1 MTSLLLKCPKR
12 HPISLRGGSK
22 DLASK
27 DLQIPALPAPDPCS
41 LTTLAS
47 CSFLNKPDMFPPY
60 GLCISCFLCMKHR
73 FPQIPVWLIPSLF
86 QLKRDHFTCNCMS
99 SPLSCPASY
108 MLFSSPLYSIH
119 PTYCIFIY
127 LLPCLLPVNCQL
139 HENRKLRLFFSH

>member
-47 CSFLNKPDMFPPY
+47 CSSSNKPDMFPPY
-60 GLCISCFLCMKHR
+60 GLCISCFLCMKHC
-73 FPQIPVWLIPSLF
+73 FPQILAWLIPCLF
-86 QLKRDHFTCNCMS
+86 QLKGDH
-99 SPLSCPASY
+99 Y
-108 MLFSSPLYSIH
+108 
-119 PTYCIFIY
+119 Y
-127 LLPCLLPVNCQL
+127 LQLHVLTPQLPCLLSAFLLSIVLYTPDIL
-139 HENRKLRLFFSH
+139 YIYLFTSSSPPSKLSAP